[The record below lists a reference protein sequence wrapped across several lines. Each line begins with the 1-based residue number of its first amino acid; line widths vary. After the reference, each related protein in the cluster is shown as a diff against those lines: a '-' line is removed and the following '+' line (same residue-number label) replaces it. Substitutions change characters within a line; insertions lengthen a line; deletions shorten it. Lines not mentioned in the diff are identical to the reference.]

1 MNKIILSILLIS
13 SSLILAGC
21 AEQQG
26 PAEQAG
32 EKIDRGIENSKDA
45 TSDAIENAGDKI
57 EDATDRY

>member
-1 MNKIILSILLIS
+1 MNKIILSILLVS

>member
-1 MNKIILSILLIS
+1 MNKIILSILLLS
-13 SSLILAGC
+13 SSLILVGC

>member
-1 MNKIILSILLIS
+1 MNKIILSILLLS